1 MTLVSSQKQSRS
13 MESARKEC
21 QQSWNPAGHVERQS
35 LKKTDTIVLDVLW
48 DHCGM
53 TGFHVR

>member
-1 MTLVSSQKQSRS
+1 MTLVSSQKHSRS

-35 LKKTDTIVLDVLW
+35 LKKTDTIVSVL
-48 DHCGM
+48 
-53 TGFHVR
+53 

>member
-1 MTLVSSQKQSRS
+1 MTLVSSQKHSRS

-35 LKKTDTIVLDVLW
+35 LKKTDTIVSVLW
-48 DHCGM
+48 DLYVM